1 MEFGMEFI
9 DHCFMSSDL
18 FLVQRQR
25 DCHFMMWLLLCLLL
39 IGFLD
44 IKCHNTYK
52 AVNKFYRSY
61 ILDLDIQCLKLNS
74 IKHGCKYR

>member
-1 MEFGMEFI
+1 MYIYQNSNGI
-9 DHCFMSSDL
+9 WNGIHRDYGFMSSDL

-61 ILDLDIQCLKLNS
+61 ILDLDIQCM
-74 IKHGCKYR
+74 